1 MMKNKLMLV
10 VNILYSLFAVLFTIV
25 SILINFNGN
34 VVPCIIA
41 ILLMIITII
50 GLWYLYLSK
59 LPKQGI
65 TILQVKSILKY
76 IALTIALFVILIFLV
91 ALQDCANNIFV
102 PGDQKTEVSPA
113 ERMRVVLP
121 IVGLMVFTTIYFVF
135 YQIFMVMFR
144 KEKFKKGLV
153 LIFTILHV
161 LLTVMILADFVMS
174 ITGIS
179 GFITQVFTN
188 NGENVN
194 MIAKVLAYICEL
206 AYVSVYGITSYMLI
220 NKYIQISKEN
230 KING

>member
-1 MMKNKLMLV
+1 M
-10 VNILYSLFAVLFTIV
+10 
-25 SILINFNGN
+25 
-34 VVPCIIA
+34 
-41 ILLMIITII
+41 
-50 GLWYLYLSK
+50 
-59 LPKQGI
+59 Q
-65 TILQVKSILKY
+65 Q
-76 IALTIALFVILIFLV
+76 
-91 ALQDCANNIFV
+91 
-102 PGDQKTEVSPA
+102 
-113 ERMRVVLP
+113 
-121 IVGLMVFTTIYFVF
+121 
-135 YQIFMVMFR
+135 
-144 KEKFKKGLV
+144 GLV

-161 LLTVMILADFVMS
+161 LLTVMILADLVMS

>member
-102 PGDQKTEVSPA
+102 PGDQKTNVSPT

-144 KEKFKKGLV
+144 KEKLKKGLV